1 MKKTTDQKINLVI
14 SADHG
19 GFELKENLKKFLA
32 QKYPELNIIDVG
44 AYEFDAEDDFPDMTS
59 ELSEKIYK
67 GKADKGIAIC
77 GSGVGASIVANKKK
91 GIRAAVCHDVY
102 SAAQGVQHN
111 NMNVLC
117 MGGRVINISEAEKI
131 VSSFLEAD
139 FISENKYVRGLN
151 KINKLD

>member
-59 ELSEKIYK
+59 ELSEEIYQ

-91 GIRAAVCHDVY
+91 GIRAAVCHEVY
-102 SAAQGVQHN
+102 SAAQGVEHN

-131 VSSFLEAD
+131 VSSFLEAN
-139 FISENKYVRGLN
+139 FISENKYVRRLN

>member
-19 GFELKENLKKFLA
+19 GFELKENLKNFLA

-44 AYEFDAEDDFPDMTS
+44 AYEYDAEDDFPDMTS
-59 ELSEKIYK
+59 ELSEEIYQ

-102 SAAQGVQHN
+102 SAAQGVEHN

-131 VSSFLEAD
+131 VSSFLEAN
-139 FISENKYVRGLN
+139 FISENKYVRRLN

>member
-19 GFELKENLKKFLA
+19 GFELKENLKNFLA

-59 ELSEKIYK
+59 ELSEEIYQ

-102 SAAQGVQHN
+102 SAAQGVEHN

-131 VSSFLEAD
+131 VSSFLEAN
-139 FISENKYVRGLN
+139 FISENKYVRRLN